1 MGVYDLGASVTRL
14 RSDSLSIQV
23 REGGAAAESSP
34 GSDVGR
40 WLFDDDLLISSAL
53 GLL

>member
-1 MGVYDLGASVTRL
+1 VRRL
-14 RSDSLSIQV
+14 RGDKALVVELSEARP
-23 REGGAAAESSP
+23 REEGEPGAEVA
-34 GSDVGR
+34 R

>member
-1 MGVYDLGASVTRL
+1 MLH
-14 RSDSLSIQV
+14 V
-23 REGGAAAESSP
+23 RPNGAAEENSA
-34 GSDVGR
+34 GSDVSR